1 MRKLKFEMQRSTKF
15 HDPKIEDCSVVVLN
29 GDNSLLWNSWNNL
42 PDINWK
48 EISIGYGPI
57 QIGHIHNI
65 KNLPV
70 RICIDFAEI
79 NDKLIGFVNSIG
91 RFSDSKL
98 TREWIEKE
106 IPRAKVTDSH
116 NFLIC
121 VR

>member
-1 MRKLKFEMQRSTKF
+1 MEKSIKF
-15 HDPKIEDCSVVVLN
+15 HDLKIEDCSVVVLN

-42 PDINWK
+42 TDLIWK

-57 QIGHIHNI
+57 RIGHIHNM
-65 KNLPV
+65 KNLPI

-79 NDKLIGFVNSIG
+79 NDKLIGFVNSSE